1 MDSKTNNIILIPTD
15 FSEVCNNAIN
25 QGAEIAGFLRHK
37 ICLLHVV
44 NKETKNYLK
53 KKNLNVNFIDD
64 KLNELSDKITS
75 QFSIE
80 VITMVKEGSIF
91 SIIPEV
97 ASEIGATIIMLGTHG
112 KAGFQQLVGS
122 YAMKVVLKSPVP
134 VIVVQKRPFAQ
145 GYKDIVFPITDFM
158 EDRQKVKWAV
168 YLAKTFNSSIHLFQ
182 KNVSNPAVASR
193 VTIVTRHITDEFNKY
208 NINYIVKKAE
218 NRSKYADQVL
228 DYAVTQMADLIMIMT
243 ESEIPEPDYKL
254 APWAEKLIFNT
265 SQIPV
270 MCLNSLALN
279 NIYYRL

>member
-25 QGAEIAGFLRHK
+25 QGVEIAGFLRHK

-97 ASEIGATIIMLGTHG
+97 TSEVGANIIMLGTHG
-112 KAGFQQLVGS
+112 KAGFQKLVGS

-134 VIVVQKRPFAQ
+134 VIVVQKRPFAH
-145 GYKDIVFPITDFM
+145 GYKNIVFPITDFM

-193 VTIVTRHITDEFNKY
+193 VTIVTRHITDEFDKY

-228 DYAVTQMADLIMIMT
+228 DYAVTQMGDMIMIMT
-243 ESEIPEPDYKL
+243 ESEIPEPEFKL
-254 APWAEKLIFNT
+254 ASWAEKLIFNT

-279 NIYYRL
+279 NIYYTL